1 MVTGEPT
8 SNPVQP
14 LAGSTDR
21 DFLIRSEEQ
30 LRVAT
35 QRVAAGVARL
45 EKFVVTE
52 TKTITVEVAHEEIRL
67 VHLDAATSPS
77 HSDSQAADPGRW
89 MVLSREELVVTKQV
103 VPMERVRPEVVPVVE
118 QQQVTE
124 AVRKE
129 QVDTTPPPHTP
140 RL

>member
-8 SNPVQP
+8 STPQQP
-14 LAGSTDR
+14 LAGSSDR
-21 DFLIRSEEQ
+21 NFLIRSEEQ
-30 LRVAT
+30 LHVAT

-52 TKTITVEVAHEEIRL
+52 TRTITVEVAHEEVRL
-67 VHLDAATSPS
+67 VHLDAATSPAQPS
-77 HSDSQAADPGRW
+77 AQIADAGRW
-89 MVLSREELVVTKQV
+89 MVLSREEPVVTKQV
-103 VPMERVRPEVVPVVE
+103 VPVERVRLEVAPVLA

-129 QVDTTPPPHTP
+129 QIDTTTLSTP
-140 RL
+140 GS

>member
-8 SNPVQP
+8 PTPQQP
-14 LAGSTDR
+14 LAGSSDR

-30 LRVAT
+30 LHVAT

-52 TKTITVEVAHEEIRL
+52 TKTITVEVAHEEVRL
-67 VHLDAATSPS
+67 VHLDAATSPA
-77 HSDSQAADPGRW
+77 HPNAQTADPGRW
-89 MVLSREELVVTKQV
+89 MVLSREEPVVTKQV
-103 VPMERVRPEVVPVVE
+103 VPVERVRLEVVPVIA

-129 QVDTTPPPHTP
+129 QVDTTTLTTP
-140 RL
+140 GS